1 MATDPILRNT
11 SLSGLHQTCAR
22 NSTPDMDEALRRALA
37 LPSLASQVLTA
48 AADHLADRRPTD
60 ELTVAGWGRALAL
73 ADARVLSRYPQIVA
87 QHAGRRALRALTPDM
102 WDSART
108 RGEWALRLRAAADTV

>member
-1 MATDPILRNT
+1 MDRIRAAALQAAPTTEDDLLRI
-11 SLSGLHQTCAR
+11 
-22 NSTPDMDEALRRALA
+22 LA
-37 LPSLASQVLTA
+37 LPSIASQVLTA

-60 ELTVAGWGRALAL
+60 ELTVAGWGRALVL